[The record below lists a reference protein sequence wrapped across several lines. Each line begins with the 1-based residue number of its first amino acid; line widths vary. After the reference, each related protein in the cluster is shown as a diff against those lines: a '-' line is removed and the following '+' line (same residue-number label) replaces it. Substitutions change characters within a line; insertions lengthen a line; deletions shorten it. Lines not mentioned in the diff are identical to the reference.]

1 MSFAGEFP
9 DMYANMKR
17 EDRDTRALIGSDQ
30 ASRQSAGCRE
40 QTSSAQQ
47 PNQKR
52 GRFRPA
58 PSVGGRARHVHVN
71 ITAASRMSN
80 LRHFVTSALAKWVAA
95 LKLRDEALRL
105 NSPSLRL
112 RCGEHS
118 ADSDVI
124 ARC

>member
-1 MSFAGEFP
+1 
-9 DMYANMKR
+9 
-17 EDRDTRALIGSDQ
+17 
-30 ASRQSAGCRE
+30 
-40 QTSSAQQ
+40 
-47 PNQKR
+47 
-52 GRFRPA
+52 
-58 PSVGGRARHVHVN
+58 
-71 ITAASRMSN
+71 MSN

-124 ARC
+124 ARCYDLLASPVNGELTLL

>member
-1 MSFAGEFP
+1 
-9 DMYANMKR
+9 
-17 EDRDTRALIGSDQ
+17 
-30 ASRQSAGCRE
+30 
-40 QTSSAQQ
+40 
-47 PNQKR
+47 
-52 GRFRPA
+52 
-58 PSVGGRARHVHVN
+58 
-71 ITAASRMSN
+71 
-80 LRHFVTSALAKWVAA
+80 VTSALAKWVAA